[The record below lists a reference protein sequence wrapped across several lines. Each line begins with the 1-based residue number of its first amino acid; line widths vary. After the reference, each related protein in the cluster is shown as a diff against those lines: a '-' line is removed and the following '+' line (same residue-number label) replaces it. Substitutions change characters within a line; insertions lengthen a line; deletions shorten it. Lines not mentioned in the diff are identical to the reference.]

1 MLLFSVMGLS
11 QNVYKASNFNIKSDG
26 VHDNTTSI
34 QGAIDFIA
42 SKGGGTLE
50 FSVGRYITGAVQLK
64 SGVSIRLRE
73 GAVIVGSTN
82 IYSYKGRKAIFWGE
96 GVENM
101 SIFGTGVID
110 GRGPALLDDI
120 NAQIRMKHFRYVAD
134 ISQSAACSFL
144 FPFFGITV
152 PFETNR
158 FGGDNC
164 FFQQAEDSFVFA
176 NSFFHQLF
184 YRCPEF
190 VQLVCH
196 GRIDCNHRGSTVGR
210 RTCGAEFET
219 VSGECERR
227 STVAVGGIQ

>member
-1 MLLFSVMGLS
+1 MKRILLLTALLLFSVMGFS
-11 QNVYKASNFNIKSDG
+11 QNVYKASNFGIKSNG

-50 FSVGRYITGAVQLK
+50 FSVGRYVTGAVQLK

-82 IYSYKGRKAIFWGE
+82 IYSYKGHKAIFWGE

-120 NAQIRMKHFRYVAD
+120 AAQIRMKHIPEDAVVPTLVYLKDCKNVILKDFILRYPATKD
-134 ISQSAACSFL
+134 LQSAHFNASTSLTPSPVIATTLPAILNASIIFFFCS
-144 FPFFGITV
+144 GITL
-152 PFETNR
+152 PK
-158 FGGDNC
+158 
-164 FFQQAEDSFVFA
+164 
-176 NSFFHQLF
+176 
-184 YRCPEF
+184 
-190 VQLVCH
+190 
-196 GRIDCNHRGSTVGR
+196 TVY
-210 RTCGAEFET
+210 F
-219 VSGECERR
+219 
-227 STVAVGGIQ
+227 

>member
-50 FSVGRYITGAVQLK
+50 FSVGRYVTGAVQLK

-82 IYSYKGRKAIFWGE
+82 IYSYKGHKAIFWGE

-120 NAQIRMKHFRYVAD
+120 AAQIRMKHIPEDAVVPTLVYLKDCRNVILKDFILRYPATRD
-134 ISQSAACSFL
+134 DLYIIEGGAMLPLTAATPTCGNQPVGWPSSL
-144 FPFFGITV
+144 SSRVILLRALIV
-152 PFETNR
+152 CET
-158 FGGDNC
+158 GGDC
-164 FFQQAEDSFVFA
+164 LKSKSTPCED
-176 NSFFHQLF
+176 
-184 YRCPEF
+184 
-190 VQLVCH
+190 
-196 GRIDCNHRGSTVGR
+196 
-210 RTCGAEFET
+210 
-219 VSGECERR
+219 
-227 STVAVGGIQ
+227 

>member
-34 QGAIDFIA
+34 QGAIDLIA

-50 FSVGRYITGAVQLK
+50 FSVGRYVTGAVQLK

-82 IYSYKGRKAIFWGE
+82 IYSYKGRKAVFWGE

-120 NAQIRMKHFRYVAD
+120 AGQVRMRHIPEDA
-134 ISQSAACSFL
+134 
-144 FPFFGITV
+144 TV
-152 PFETNR
+152 PTLVYLKNCRNVTLKDFILRYPATRDDLYIIEG
-158 FGGDNC
+158 GGDC
-164 FFQQAEDSFVFA
+164 LKSKSTPSED
-176 NSFFHQLF
+176 
-184 YRCPEF
+184 
-190 VQLVCH
+190 
-196 GRIDCNHRGSTVGR
+196 
-210 RTCGAEFET
+210 
-219 VSGECERR
+219 
-227 STVAVGGIQ
+227 